1 MSLGVGNADGTGHQQ
16 KPLHK
21 YKHVD
26 SSIWHRLLHPEQRN
40 VKRCRPSENGFDGSK
55 GNTRFQN
62 QRNYLQ
68 DAENRKFR
76 ALEDGI
82 GSLHITEDRAVG
94 AEMVDEE
101 IKNEL
106 RPKKRMHSLGT
117 DYLKETEIAGDN

>member
-1 MSLGVGNADGTGHQQ
+1 
-16 KPLHK
+16 
-21 YKHVD
+21 
-26 SSIWHRLLHPEQRN
+26 
-40 VKRCRPSENGFDGSK
+40 
-55 GNTRFQN
+55 
-62 QRNYLQ
+62 LQ